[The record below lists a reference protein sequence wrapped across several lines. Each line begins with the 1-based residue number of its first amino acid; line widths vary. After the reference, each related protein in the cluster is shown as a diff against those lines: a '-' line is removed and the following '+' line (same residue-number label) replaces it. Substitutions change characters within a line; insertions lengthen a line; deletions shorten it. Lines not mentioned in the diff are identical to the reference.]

1 MKKSK
6 IGALIACGMI
16 VAATVAGVAWAAQK
30 PAGSAEAGT
39 PIVSGGRYA
48 ISPSGDSSILLD
60 TVSGDTWVLARG
72 VRPAE
77 PVWLKITKRLDS
89 EAQVYQWRA
98 IQLHEEKKRGR

>member
-30 PAGSAEAGT
+30 PAGTAEAGT

-48 ISPSGDSSILLD
+48 VSLSGDSSILLD
-60 TVSGDTWVLARG
+60 TVSGDTWELARG
-72 VRPAE
+72 GRPAQ
-77 PVWLKITKRLDS
+77 PVWLKITRRFDS
-89 EAQVYQWRA
+89 ERQVDKWYA